1 MTTATLTGIVPGLDE
16 REYHAHPALS
26 STQARQI
33 LDSPA
38 RYQWLQQQPR
48 KSTAAFDLGTA
59 VHTKVLGTGANAIT
73 YPDEH
78 LTPSGAVSTKAATV
92 AWEEEQRAAGRVI
105 LSPND
110 FRRVDA
116 MAEAVLAHDEART
129 LLEQPGIPEASI
141 FGTCDQTGID
151 LRARF
156 DFLPEWDGT
165 AFDLKTTG
173 TAATAHE
180 FRRSVAQYRYD
191 VQQGHYLDTLH
202 FAAARSVEY
211 RFIVVESKAPH
222 FVGVIQLDD
231 HFAAIG
237 RRDALRARRTLRDC
251 IDSGIWPT
259 GLEDVAYI
267 DAPYWLEDDND
278 MEV

>member
-1 MTTATLTGIVPGLDE
+1 MTTATLTGIHAGIPE
-16 REYHAHPALS
+16 AEYHSKPALS

-59 VHTKVLGTGANAIT
+59 VHTKVLGTGIAHVI

-78 LTPSGAVSTKAATV
+78 LTPSGAVSKSAKTM
-92 AWEEEQRAAGRVI
+92 AWEEEQRANGVVLVSRDDA
-105 LSPND
+105 
-110 FRRVDA
+110 RRVDA
-116 MAEAVLAHDEART
+116 MAESVLAHHEARA
-129 LLEQPGIPEASI
+129 LLEQTGMTEASV
-141 FGTCDQTGID
+141 FATDDETGID
-151 LRARF
+151 VRARF
-156 DFLPEWDGT
+156 DYLVTGGIS
-165 AFDLKTTG
+165 FDLKTTAD
-173 TAATAHE
+173 TATAHD
-180 FRRSVAQYRYD
+180 FRRSVAKYRYD
-191 VQQGHYLDTLH
+191 VQQGHYLDALALAGGMTAD
-202 FAAARSVEY
+202 F
-211 RFIVVESKAPH
+211 RFIVVEKAAPH